1 MITVLALIR
10 FGLITLIT
18 AMFVD
23 EVLHSVPITT
33 NFSAWYSGS
42 TIVVVLVV
50 LALAGFAF
58 HTSLG
63 GQKVFEGKLLEA

>member
-1 MITVLALIR
+1 MITVIALFR

-18 AMFVD
+18 ARFVD

-33 NFSAWYSGS
+33 NSSDGYSVS

-63 GQKVFEGKLLEA
+63 GAKSL